1 LQRADDRRR
10 AARGARGA
18 IERGKKPIA
27 QTSHCV
33 TAKADDLLPHRLI
46 VSVEQGAPLPVAKRA

>member
-10 AARGARGA
+10 AGA
-18 IERGKKPIA
+18 IERGKKPIT
-27 QTSHCV
+27 QTFHSA
-33 TAKADDLLPHRLI
+33 TAKADDLLAHRLI